1 MYNVKYTYKRM
12 IYFIEALILS
22 FLGIKSKIWFASSWI
37 KLYLSAIILCHLLMK
52 IAKLKNPKLKFL
64 FVSHKNISG
73 WLSTLLSSPRI
84 GYTSFIP
91 DFYELFGFVSFCQFW
106 EYFSFSSSF
115 LRYCPVYDFLTE
127 RISSG
132 LPSKRRDPPL
142 SPPSGPRSTM

>member
-1 MYNVKYTYKRM
+1 M
-12 IYFIEALILS
+12 IHFIEALILS
-22 FLGIKSKIWFASSWI
+22 FFRNQIKNLIYVLVNKTIS
-37 KLYLSAIILCHLLMK
+37 LCYYSLPSIEENRQIENL
-52 IAKLKNPKLKFL
+52 KLKFL
-64 FVSHKNISG
+64 FVSHKNICG

-91 DFYELFGFVSFCQFW
+91 DFYELIGFTSFCQFW